1 MAGKGVVSE
10 ILKQK
15 LKESESSTEEKKKKE
30 PAKRTSIC
38 LPESLYKGL
47 KAYAAVEGLKLNDLM
62 VILLREGLKKRL
74 KEKDLRKEL
83 ESL

>member
-30 PAKRTSIC
+30 SVKRTSIC

-62 VILLREGLKKRL
+62 VTLLREGLKKRL

>member
-15 LKESESSTEEKKKKE
+15 LKEGQGETTSTKE
-30 PAKRTSIC
+30 ALKRTSIC

-47 KAYAAVEGLKLNDLM
+47 KTYAAVEGLKLNALM
-62 VILLREGLKKRL
+62 VDILREGLKKRL
-74 KEKDLRKEL
+74 MKKDLSKEL
-83 ESL
+83 ERL